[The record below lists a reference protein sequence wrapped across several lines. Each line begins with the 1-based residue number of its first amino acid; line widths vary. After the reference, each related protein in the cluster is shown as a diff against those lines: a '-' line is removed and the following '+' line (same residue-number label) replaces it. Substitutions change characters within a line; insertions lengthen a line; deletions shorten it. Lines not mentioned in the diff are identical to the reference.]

1 MIRSRLAVAA
11 LFSMPLLMAAPALA
25 GTDVPLPSFT
35 GIELHGGGHVV
46 LRHGP
51 VQRVTI
57 LKGDTGNS
65 LLEVHNGSL
74 EIDGCKKFW
83 SCPWGYK
90 LEVEIVTPGITA
102 LAVHGGGELEA
113 KGEFPLQDS
122 MSLAVHGGGDVNIDA
137 IPVKNVQAAVHGG
150 GELRT
155 NAVETLTAAVHG
167 GGSVVYKG
175 HPRVTSAVH
184 GGGSVSQE

>member
-25 GTDVPLPSFT
+25 GTDIPLAHFT
-35 GIELHGGGHVV
+35 GIGLHGGGHVV

-51 VQRVTI
+51 VQRVTLI
-57 LKGDTGNS
+57 KGDAKITKF
-65 LLEVHNGSL
+65 EVKGGSL
-74 EIDGCKKFW
+74 EIDVCRW
-83 SCPWGYK
+83 NCLWHYD
-90 LEVEIVTPGITA
+90 LEVEIVTPGVTA
-102 LAVHGGGELEA
+102 LAVYGGGDLEA
-113 KGEFPLQDS
+113 KGDFPLQDS
-122 MSLAVHGGGDVNIDA
+122 MSLAVHGGGDVDIDA

-155 NAVETLTAAVHG
+155 NATETLTAAVHG

-175 HPRVTSAVH
+175 HPRVISAVH
-184 GGGSVSQE
+184 GGGSISPE